1 MRSTTF
7 RGFNTNCRTFGQHRS
22 LSRYSSVNA
31 TMHKHSMTKKL
42 CTCSGVSNALIV
54 SRQNVTELIRISARM
69 KMDVMYAA
77 RELSGSSK
85 KIHTRSRARRIA
97 SNPHVL
103 HVVSQHSR
111 PRVVPIRG
119 PPPNPTP
126 APMEAFRTTSSGLVD
141 ARLAWTV
148 RVHRLRQFHPFLRKT
163 SGGSACIRPP
173 RPAAAASRTARSC
186 LRSFTSPLPRLS
198 GRRSYPRNPRRPPR
212 RRRCR
217 LRTGCASDP

>member
-1 MRSTTF
+1 MEMRSTTF

-31 TMHKHSMTKKL
+31 TIHKHSMTKKL

-97 SNPHVL
+97 STHTSSTL
-103 HVVSQHSR
+103 SLSTAD
-111 PRVVPIRG
+111 RG
-119 PPPNPTP
+119 SFPSADPPPNPTP
-126 APMEAFRTTSSGLVD
+126 ALMEAFRTTSSGLVD
-141 ARLAWTV
+141 APRLDGPGSSSAAGSTPSCE
-148 RVHRLRQFHPFLRKT
+148 RRLEAR
-163 SGGSACIRPP
+163 ACIRPP

-198 GRRSYPRNPRRPPR
+198 GETKLPEEPSS
-212 RRRCR
+212 
-217 LRTGCASDP
+217 ASAAS